1 MTEPQR
7 TTAHVEGA
15 DEEIIVGAKL
25 GYAYYN
31 QKSNKLEYIKK
42 VWNASDGAGKEERMR
57 CNDGAVDKAGRYW
70 VGTMNDPKVISPT
83 NEGVLFRLD
92 PDLSLHRMVEGATIP
107 NGMGW
112 SADDKK
118 MYFIDTPTRNIF
130 VYDFDL
136 TSGSISNRQVFFHYP
151 DDEEGAPDGF
161 AQDVEGNLWTAVCG
175 GWKVLKVSPKG
186 VVVGVI
192 DMPTRMITCP
202 GFVGED
208 LFITSAVEE
217 EPEKYPDSVELG
229 GSLFRVHQQAVNDL
243 TIYQQFFGPFG
254 CHLANKPTDDAEQ
267 RIVRQ
272 PAPAG
277 HETFHGVI
285 KERSRD
291 EPFAHSTVHVPNQSQ
306 TPCLKPSWDVN
317 NVPEITAVVAVSH
330 LTSPPSFPGPYAPSV
345 LAERIPEYDNRDIC
359 RTFNASIKYLSH
371 LHLQEVQGN
380 RKAGTSRQCN
390 GARGL
395 SSFKDEVHMSQGP
408 PVSRSSSSSNQR
420 NDDRYKTLPPLESS
434 RTLPPI
440 DANSRSSR
448 ATNAGDTPASAIAT
462 PAHSP
467 EDLKQSRSL
476 GMHNIL
482 NPAGKESP
490 EGQTRRRRMEQN
502 ELPSPAPTSA
512 SWVPSTTST
521 TTSPSTVSLPSI
533 TPPSMHTYLPPVG
546 HVSRAIMTPRSAS
559 NYPPSLVTK
568 PMPGTIDAKVSPFLR
583 SNDPT
588 NSSVPESSLSSAH
601 SALPPSTL
609 PFGSN
614 LPPPRSPT
622 GRRPSGGPSLTGTMD
637 RRSSLAGSDSPS
649 TTYSSYS
656 TPPASQTMAPS
667 TQPSSAFFGIP
678 YSSAGGVSDHSSS
691 HYPHNHPFN
700 SSHPHPSNGPISSAS
715 SSSHHHQPHP
725 HPHHHHNTSS
735 YQIMTLET
743 ESGPIQVPVDVQAAS
758 KVADEKRKRNATASH
773 RFRQRR
779 KEKERETSCNIAKL
793 EQQIR
798 ELAEERDFYAR
809 ERDFYRG
816 VMVRNPQQPGQAGS
830 NSSSSSVVR
839 ERPTSPRHLR
849 AAAAAAHPM
858 VPSSSQQSMDSSASP
873 QHWHHPSEDDGGQQA
888 GRNTRRRTSSY
899 VPAAQE
905 LPTPSSSH
913 HPSLQHHPSHQH
925 QQPHTH
931 SHSHGHGHAHSHYQQ
946 QQQQQQRGYPQLQPA
961 NNNNNNNNNNNGRND
976 VHQGQQI
983 GAYPSSS
990 TTISTSTNEQSQW
1003 HPSGAGGPP
1012 PPPPP
1017 PPPSSS
1023 SRR

>member
-1 MTEPQR
+1 MDQKQSLAGTVFDGLTSRALSSTVPDP
-7 TTAHVEGA
+7 EGA
-15 DEEIIVGAKL
+15 ITAEGEKGWVKRSVIVACRDNPQFHL
-25 GYAYYN
+25 DNDVPRSPSSPPVPESRFVHAFNPYHELSSFPPAD
-31 QKSNKLEYIKK
+31 SMILEACD
-42 VWNASDGAGKEERMR
+42 VH
-57 CNDGAVDKAGRYW
+57 
-70 VGTMNDPKVISPT
+70 
-83 NEGVLFRLD
+83 FQRLS
-92 PDLSLHRMVEGATIP
+92 SLDRTGQYVCFNLLHIT
-107 NGMGW
+107 
-112 SADDKK
+112 
-118 MYFIDTPTRNIF
+118 
-130 VYDFDL
+130 VY
-136 TSGSISNRQVFFHYP
+136 
-151 DDEEGAPDGF
+151 
-161 AQDVEGNLWTAVCG
+161 
-175 GWKVLKVSPKG
+175 
-186 VVVGVI
+186 
-192 DMPTRMITCP
+192 
-202 GFVGED
+202 
-208 LFITSAVEE
+208 
-217 EPEKYPDSVELG
+217 
-229 GSLFRVHQQAVNDL
+229 
-243 TIYQQFFGPFG
+243 
-254 CHLANKPTDDAEQ
+254 
-267 RIVRQ
+267 
-272 PAPAG
+272 
-277 HETFHGVI
+277 
-285 KERSRD
+285 
-291 EPFAHSTVHVPNQSQ
+291 VPNQSQ

-345 LAERIPEYDNRDIC
+345 LAERIPEYDNRDVC

-390 GARGL
+390 GARGIY
-395 SSFKDEVHMSQGP
+395 SSKDEVHMSQGP

-467 EDLKQSRSL
+467 EDQKQSRSL

-502 ELPSPAPTSA
+502 ELPSPAPTAA
-512 SWVPSTTST
+512 SRVPSTTST

-546 HVSRAIMTPRSAS
+546 QVSRAIMTPRSAS

-568 PMPGTIDAKVSPFLR
+568 PMPATIDAKVSPFLR

-601 SALPPSTL
+601 TALLPSTL

-622 GRRPSGGPSLTGTMD
+622 GRRPSGGPSMTGTMD

-678 YSSAGGVSDHSSS
+678 YSAGGGSSDHPSST
-691 HYPHNHPFN
+691 YPHHHPFG

-715 SSSHHHQPHP
+715 SAHHHQP

-816 VMVRNPQQPGQAGS
+816 VVVRNPSGGGQAGAGGGS
-830 NSSSSSVVR
+830 SSSSSSSVVR

-849 AAAAAAHPM
+849 AAATAAAAASGHAM
-858 VPSSSQQSMDSSASP
+858 VPSSSQQSMDSSVGGGRESGG
-873 QHWHHPSEDDGGQQA
+873 HWHPSEDDGGQG

-899 VPAAQE
+899 VPAQE
-905 LPTPSSSH
+905 QLP
-913 HPSLQHHPSHQH
+913 PSHAH
-925 QQPHTH
+925 HAHSHAH
-931 SHSHGHGHAHSHYQQ
+931 SHSHHHLHQQ

-961 NNNNNNNNNNNGRND
+961 NSSNNNRRSD

-990 TTISTSTNEQSQW
+990 TTSTNEQQW
-1003 HPSGAGGPP
+1003 HPGAGPP

-1023 SRR
+1023 SQIVEKLNYLQSTFSPKAYSPVVRQNDVYIHHKKKLSPLFPHRPNVPFTQARGNDAIMLLLEKRWLIAYTLHLPAKIFRHL

>member
-1 MTEPQR
+1 MSTSHVLSAVVAGLAQTGIVVGQARRGPVPNFMGRKPTCTRGHQR
-7 TTAHVEGA
+7 APKGTKG
-15 DEEIIVGAKL
+15 
-25 GYAYYN
+25 
-31 QKSNKLEYIKK
+31 Q
-42 VWNASDGAGKEERMR
+42 ASDGPKAESGR
-57 CNDGAVDKAGRYW
+57 NSLDGLTSRALSSSVP
-70 VGTMNDPKVISPT
+70 DP
-83 NEGVLFRLD
+83 
-92 PDLSLHRMVEGATIP
+92 EGAITAE
-107 NGMGW
+107 GEKGW
-112 SADDKK
+112 VKRSVIVAYRDNAQSHLLH
-118 MYFIDTPTRNIF
+118 IT
-130 VYDFDL
+130 VY
-136 TSGSISNRQVFFHYP
+136 
-151 DDEEGAPDGF
+151 
-161 AQDVEGNLWTAVCG
+161 
-175 GWKVLKVSPKG
+175 
-186 VVVGVI
+186 
-192 DMPTRMITCP
+192 
-202 GFVGED
+202 
-208 LFITSAVEE
+208 
-217 EPEKYPDSVELG
+217 
-229 GSLFRVHQQAVNDL
+229 
-243 TIYQQFFGPFG
+243 
-254 CHLANKPTDDAEQ
+254 
-267 RIVRQ
+267 
-272 PAPAG
+272 
-277 HETFHGVI
+277 
-285 KERSRD
+285 
-291 EPFAHSTVHVPNQSQ
+291 VPNQSQ

-345 LAERIPEYDNRDIC
+345 LAERIPEYDNRDVC

-390 GARGL
+390 GARGIY
-395 SSFKDEVHMSQGP
+395 SSKDEVHMSQGP

-467 EDLKQSRSL
+467 EDQKQSRSL

-502 ELPSPAPTSA
+502 ELPSPAPTAA
-512 SWVPSTTST
+512 SRVPSTTST

-546 HVSRAIMTPRSAS
+546 QVSRAMMTPRSAS

-568 PMPGTIDAKVSPFLR
+568 PMPATIDAKVSPFLR

-601 SALPPSTL
+601 TALPPSTL

-622 GRRPSGGPSLTGTMD
+622 GRRPSGGPSMTGSMD

-678 YSSAGGVSDHSSS
+678 YSAGGGSSEHHSST
-691 HYPHNHPFN
+691 YPHHHPFG

-715 SSSHHHQPHP
+715 SAHHHQP

-816 VMVRNPQQPGQAGS
+816 VVVRNPSGGKQAGAGG
-830 NSSSSSVVR
+830 SSSVVR

-849 AAAAAAHPM
+849 AAAAAAAASGHPM
-858 VPSSSQQSMDSSASP
+858 VPSSSQHSMDSSVGGGRESGG
-873 QHWHHPSEDDGGQQA
+873 HWHASEDDGGQG

-899 VPAAQE
+899 VPAQE
-905 LPTPSSSH
+905 QLP
-913 HPSLQHHPSHQH
+913 PSH
-925 QQPHTH
+925 PHHAHSHAH
-931 SHSHGHGHAHSHYQQ
+931 SHSHHHLHQQQ

-961 NNNNNNNNNNNGRND
+961 NSNNNNSRND

-990 TTISTSTNEQSQW
+990 TTSTSEQQW
-1003 HPSGAGGPP
+1003 HPGAGGPP

-1017 PPPSSS
+1017 PPSS